1 MNNVNKSSY
10 PYPGD
15 RQFVADLAAGD
26 EQAVACLLYGR
37 FGRLLRFNALKAA
50 SAYAPPGSAAVTPD
64 DLIQEFY
71 LHLSADGWARLRHYD
86 PAQPFATWLS
96 VVSYRFFRD
105 YSRRVIDSARQIPI
119 SDIEDR
125 RLLNA
130 GTAQMSAVMMDIR
143 DGLARLEPPRDREV
157 LTALLLRDEEPQR
170 VADRLGVTVDNLYNI
185 KRRAIARLI
194 AQHLNEY
201 RQQPNND
208 PTRQ

>member
-1 MNNVNKSSY
+1 MPPSRQTTSY
-10 PYPGD
+10 
-15 RQFVADLAAGD
+15 
-26 EQAVACLLYGR
+26 
-37 FGRLLRFNALKAA
+37 
-50 SAYAPPGSAAVTPD
+50 
-64 DLIQEFY
+64 QEFY
-71 LHLSADGWARLRHYD
+71 LHLSADGWARLRRYD

-125 RLLNA
+125 RLLDA

-143 DGLARLEPPRDREV
+143 NGLARLEPPRDREA

-170 VADRLGVTVDNLYNI
+170 IADRLGVTVDNLYNI
-185 KRRAIARLI
+185 KRRALARLI

-201 RQQPNND
+201 RQQPNNAL
-208 PTRQ
+208 TRQ